1 MSSIPV
7 NRSAAI
13 FQFVT
18 VLLAGVFLF
27 AGGLSAAQNPNPA
40 LNTPPLNAP
49 LPKASEI
56 LQRAL
61 ANEHKLAAEREKY
74 DCRINDHTIET
85 DSNGNTKKDTSTVSN
100 LFYVNGIPIE
110 RTLQKDGKD
119 LSADDQRKQDD
130 RVMKETMKYSNQAN
144 AQKEEDKDNEELE
157 DFIQAMMLANGHRQ
171 IVDGRSVLFYDIV
184 PNPKFDAKNINQHLA
199 QVMQG
204 KVSIEEQTGE
214 LIDINVT
221 SVADLKIGGGLVANV
236 HKGLWLHIRNQPRG
250 LQADLKAWDQSRVTD
265 ADEQVVISHNWDELR
280 RFMWN
285 YVGIVRTDKRLQR
298 AGHRIALLKQE
309 IDEYYANFRVTRD
322 LQIGARTR
330 WSKNQNFFLVPK
342 ETLLVR
348 HREELLQAL

>member
-7 NRSAAI
+7 NRNAAI
-13 FQFVT
+13 FQFAA
-18 VLLAGVFLF
+18 VLLAAACLF
-27 AGGLSAAQNPNPA
+27 ASGGVSAAQNPNLATNAPQ
-40 LNTPPLNAP
+40 LNAP
-49 LPKASEI
+49 LPNASEI

-61 ANEHKLAAEREKY
+61 ANEHKLADEREKY

-85 DSNGNTKKDTSTVSN
+85 DSNGNTKKDTSTVSD

-144 AQKEEDKDNEELE
+144 AQKEEDKDNQELE
-157 DFIQAMMLANGHRQ
+157 DFMQAMMLANGHRQ

-236 HKGLWLHIRNQPRG
+236 HKGLWLHIRNQPRPDG
-250 LQADLKAWDQSRVTD
+250 VWLTDLAEGSGD
-265 ADEQVVISHNWDELR
+265 ARAALFLHPYF
-280 RFMWN
+280 RF
-285 YVGIVRTDKRLQR
+285 
-298 AGHRIALLKQE
+298 
-309 IDEYYANFRVTRD
+309 
-322 LQIGARTR
+322 
-330 WSKNQNFFLVPK
+330 K
-342 ETLLVR
+342 ETADNCHLYTATAAEFGPAQVIKKP
-348 HREELLQAL
+348 